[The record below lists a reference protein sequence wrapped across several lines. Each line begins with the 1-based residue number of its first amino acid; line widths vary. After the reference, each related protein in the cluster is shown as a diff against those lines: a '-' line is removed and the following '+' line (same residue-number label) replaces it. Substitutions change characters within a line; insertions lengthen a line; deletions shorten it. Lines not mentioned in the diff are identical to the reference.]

1 MFNGAT
7 YIRRTRRIVFAQ
19 FVSAPLVRTD
29 DLSVVLYSVE
39 GTQRLYK
46 QGIVGRVSDL
56 ASCYQRLA
64 VWFSEAPRVFQ

>member
-7 YIRRTRRIVFAQ
+7 YIRRTRRIVFAH

-64 VWFSEAPRVFQ
+64 VWFSEAP